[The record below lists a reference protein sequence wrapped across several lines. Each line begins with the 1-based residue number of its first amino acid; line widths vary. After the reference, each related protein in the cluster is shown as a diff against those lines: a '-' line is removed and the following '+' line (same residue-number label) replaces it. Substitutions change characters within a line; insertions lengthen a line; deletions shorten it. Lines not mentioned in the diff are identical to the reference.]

1 MPEIPPEQ
9 FQGDVEKSKPAESG
23 SAVLVQPF
31 SEPSAEVSQSTGPKR
46 TDSPSK
52 GHPQW
57 GAFMSCWQVYPV
69 QQSQEA
75 AWREWMRLHGNGTL
89 PDVYAVRDAILLL
102 SQEDSRW
109 LRGKVPN
116 MAKWLNGKGWQDKPF
131 IEPAQQARDGPPV
144 ARTQGQKNRQ
154 NLEGMAAF
162 VAAADQEFSHG
173 YEAKNLN
180 GIGAHGRSL
189 PASVGR

>member
-1 MPEIPPEQ
+1 
-9 FQGDVEKSKPAESG
+9 
-23 SAVLVQPF
+23 
-31 SEPSAEVSQSTGPKR
+31 
-46 TDSPSK
+46 
-52 GHPQW
+52 
-57 GAFMSCWQVYPV
+57 MSCWQVYPV

-189 PASVGR
+189 PAGVGR